1 MVRVR
6 NMPKNHDRRFGG
18 KTCAPGGCDFAR
30 ARAELHVAGDT
41 AREPQSGLISRP
53 ARPLAREVIPNAPRA
68 GALGDDLPDPLEEAL
83 VFYADLQAERA
94 FVGHAKGTLG
104 EVHGPGDGLVVA
116 SPPMDIHVQGCT
128 RRLSGLLGDD
138 VDVVALQAG
147 VELEASKRRN
157 RGGVIGLC
165 MSSKGPPRPGS
176 AGGRPSGAPRTWL
189 L

>member
-53 ARPLAREVIPNAPRA
+53 ARPLAREVIPNAPSA

-94 FVGHAKGTLG
+94 FVGHAKGT
-104 EVHGPGDGLVVA
+104 PGRSMDLA
-116 SPPMDIHVQGCT
+116 MAWWSPPLRWTFTCK
-128 RRLSGLLGDD
+128 
-138 VDVVALQAG
+138 AAP
-147 VELEASKRRN
+147 
-157 RGGVIGLC
+157 GG
-165 MSSKGPPRPGS
+165 
-176 AGGRPSGAPRTWL
+176 
-189 L
+189 